1 MEAGEKGNLT
11 YNRAGQYGT
20 MRAMN
25 NDRMSELVAAL
36 ERLLPPDSPVFDDLA
51 QALGDTE
58 IRTFYVRPETIF
70 DADSVYERV
79 VVFAASVRRLFLIY
93 TDTSYEMNSSGE
105 LITTVQSVD
114 LQSIKE
120 HHVVRRRQLDGD
132 VAGQL
137 NSVLLRLRWGAAF
150 SADLQPG
157 ACEDPMCTNDHGYLG
172 VLTNEDFQIYLEA
185 AHDGA
190 YFQSG
195 VDFIN
200 ELVLMLGQR

>member
-1 MEAGEKGNLT
+1 ME
-11 YNRAGQYGT
+11 T
-20 MRAMN
+20 MD
-25 NDRMSELVAAL
+25 NDRMSELVAVL
-36 ERLLPPDSPVFDDLA
+36 ERLLPLNSPVFDDLT
-51 QALGDTE
+51 QALGDAE

-105 LITTVQSVD
+105 LVTTAQAVD

-120 HHVVRRRQLDGD
+120 HHVVRRRQLAGNT
-132 VAGQL
+132 AGQL

-150 SADLQPG
+150 AADLHPG
-157 ACEDPMCTNDHGYLG
+157 ACDDPMCTNDHGYLG
-172 VLTNEDFQIYLEA
+172 ALTNEDFQIYLEA
-185 AHDGA
+185 VHDGA
-190 YFQSG
+190 YFQPG

-200 ELVLMLGQR
+200 ELVAMLGQR